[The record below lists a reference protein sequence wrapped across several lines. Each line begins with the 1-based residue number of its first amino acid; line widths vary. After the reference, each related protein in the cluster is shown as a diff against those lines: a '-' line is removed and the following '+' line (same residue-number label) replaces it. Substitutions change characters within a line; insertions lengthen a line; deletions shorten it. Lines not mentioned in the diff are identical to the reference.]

1 MLLTQ
6 NAQTRIRPLTKMT
19 IFLLLSLLMLTD
31 IYAQNESSK
40 STSSIDNSFVITA
53 IILMFIFLLIIGL
66 LANVLVGAAKY
77 KMEKNGTEK
86 NLVANENAT
95 QGNSISKVG
104 LSILLI
110 FTLNALNAQDEKA
123 VKVISNHVAGLS
135 NTAFYMIV
143 GVLGLELLVI
153 MVLLLQLRSIIKQE
167 KVYAGD
173 TVPVWLRRGT
183 WKTLWGKLNAFKSR
197 ERESELDIG
206 HDYDGIREL
215 DNRLPPWWLYGF
227 YLTIIVSALYLWRYH
242 VSESAPLSIGEF
254 DIAMQ
259 KAAVE
264 HEIYLK
270 KSASLVDEN
279 TVSMLIDAEAS
290 MAGKKIFELNC
301 AACHGKAGEGTVG
314 PNLTD
319 DYWLHGGSIKDI
331 FKTIKYGWSEKGMK
345 SWKDDLSP
353 MQIAQISTYIKLMS
367 GTNPPNAKEK
377 QGELYKEEL
386 SPKIII
392 DSSKREDK
400 TVVTTNNPATE

>member
-1 MLLTQ
+1 
-6 NAQTRIRPLTKMT
+6 
-19 IFLLLSLLMLTD
+19 
-31 IYAQNESSK
+31 
-40 STSSIDNSFVITA
+40 
-53 IILMFIFLLIIGL
+53 
-66 LANVLVGAAKY
+66 
-77 KMEKNGTEK
+77 
-86 NLVANENAT
+86 
-95 QGNSISKVG
+95 
-104 LSILLI
+104 
-110 FTLNALNAQDEKA
+110 
-123 VKVISNHVAGLS
+123 
-135 NTAFYMIV
+135 
-143 GVLGLELLVI
+143 
-153 MVLLLQLRSIIKQE
+153 
-167 KVYAGD
+167 
-173 TVPVWLRRGT
+173 
-183 WKTLWGKLNAFKSR
+183 
-197 ERESELDIG
+197 
-206 HDYDGIREL
+206 
-215 DNRLPPWWLYGF
+215 
-227 YLTIIVSALYLWRYH
+227 LYLWRYH